1 MQPRRRLALKPH
13 APALDLDRV
22 VFVMDRPRD
31 VANIGG
37 MVRAMGNFGLLH
49 LRLVE
54 PSAYDE
60 ERVRAMA
67 HRGADVIAAL
77 ERCPSLESA
86 LADCDFVLSTTAR
99 AREVRH
105 ERLSPRQAA
114 PALLQ
119 AVARD
124 PAARVA
130 VLFGPEDHGLSNE
143 ALGRCNATIT
153 IPTVPDDP
161 SLNLA
166 QAALLIAYELWLS
179 ATAQDVET
187 RRPDVAAALDDEAP
201 RMQDSAPTPE
211 VALARGAAR
220 EEMFAALETVL
231 WGMHPNNDA
240 GRVQQSLARLRAVL
254 LRAAPRVEETRMLT
268 RLFVHIIHERRGRA
282 AGKTDGPTLEG
293 PEGASDSLTVGA

>member
-1 MQPRRRLALKPH
+1 
-13 APALDLDRV
+13 
-22 VFVMDRPRD
+22 MDRPRD
-31 VANIGG
+31 IANIGG
-37 MVRAMGNFGLLH
+37 VVRAMGNFGLLH

-60 ERVRAMA
+60 VRVKAMA

-77 ERCPSLESA
+77 ERHPSLDSA

-124 PAARVA
+124 PIARVA
-130 VLFGPEDHGLSNE
+130 VLFGPEDRGLSNE

-153 IPTVPDDP
+153 IPTAPDDP

-166 QAALLIAYELWLS
+166 QAALLIAYELWLG
-179 ATAQDVET
+179 ATDQAVET
-187 RRPDVAAALDDEAP
+187 QRPDVAAALDDAP
-201 RMQDSAPTPE
+201 LPVQDAGPTPE

-220 EEMFAALETVL
+220 EEMFAALEAVL

-268 RLFVHIIHERRGRA
+268 RLFVHIAHERRGRA
-282 AGKTDGPTLEG
+282 D
-293 PEGASDSLTVGA
+293 EGASLD